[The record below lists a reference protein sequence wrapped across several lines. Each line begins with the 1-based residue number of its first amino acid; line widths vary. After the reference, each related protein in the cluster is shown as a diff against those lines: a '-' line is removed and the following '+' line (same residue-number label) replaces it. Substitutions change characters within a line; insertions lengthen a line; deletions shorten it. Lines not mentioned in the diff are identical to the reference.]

1 MFQDTPQSEG
11 KDDEDVL
18 SLDIDDILEGT
29 VVKSVD
35 IGLLV
40 QGSPVPLT
48 TVNVVANITD
58 MVGKSLELNI
68 FHPFDISLKLFQP
81 LTLTPLFIPS
91 ASLLIPTI
99 GRSHLRSRQSI
110 S

>member
-1 MFQDTPQSEG
+1 MFQDTPQSEDR
-11 KDDEDVL
+11 DDEDVL

-48 TVNVVANITD
+48 SVNVVANITD
-58 MVGKSLELNI
+58 MVGKFQKLLSL
-68 FHPFDISLKLFQP
+68 FRK
-81 LTLTPLFIPS
+81 
-91 ASLLIPTI
+91 
-99 GRSHLRSRQSI
+99 
-110 S
+110 

>member
-1 MFQDTPQSEG
+1 M
-11 KDDEDVL
+11 
-18 SLDIDDILEGT
+18 LDIDDILKGT

-58 MVGKSLELNI
+58 MVGKFYTKRVDSFTALTR
-68 FHPFDISLKLFQP
+68 SAA
-81 LTLTPLFIPS
+81 LTLL
-91 ASLLIPTI
+91 
-99 GRSHLRSRQSI
+99 
-110 S
+110 

>member
-1 MFQDTPQSEG
+1 M
-11 KDDEDVL
+11 
-18 SLDIDDILEGT
+18 LDIDDILKGT

-58 MVGKSLELNI
+58 MVGK
-68 FHPFDISLKLFQP
+68 FYTKRVD
-81 LTLTPLFIPS
+81 
-91 ASLLIPTI
+91 
-99 GRSHLRSRQSI
+99 
-110 S
+110 